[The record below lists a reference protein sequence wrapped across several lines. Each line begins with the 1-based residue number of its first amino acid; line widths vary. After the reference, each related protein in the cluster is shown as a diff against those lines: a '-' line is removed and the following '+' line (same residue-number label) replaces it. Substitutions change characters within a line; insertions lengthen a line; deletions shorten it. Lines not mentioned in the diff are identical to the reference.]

1 MRRNLHVVCDWKII
15 LSVPGT
21 SPLGDQTP
29 EVKTV
34 DEMLASGDS
43 RVQKAVDIV
52 ESRAGDPAAWDGH
65 LRSEKASVSSCV
77 SVSPPS
83 TEVAGGDVS
92 GLA

>member
-43 RVQKAVDIV
+43 RSPKGSDIV
-52 ESRAGDPAAWDGH
+52 ELSCGPQPGTH
-65 LRSEKASVSSCV
+65 LRSEKASVSSCTGV
-77 SVSPPS
+77 SSPS
-83 TEVAGGDVS
+83 TVEVAGGDVS